1 MHVTDD
7 LTRRGF
13 LKAGATVLGMAALG
27 GHLLPSMSHAT
38 QTGAG
43 KAKVWYSP
51 TISAENLLRI
61 YGKVCGN
68 ITGKVAIKL
77 HTGEPGAPNL
87 PPRELPRALVE
98 HIPQAS
104 IVECNVLYPGP
115 RFTTEGHRKL
125 LAENG
130 WTFSPVDIMD
140 ADGDTPLPVPGA
152 EEFFD
157 KTWGKPGVTGPFTPG
172 NHLREVHVGRHLLS
186 YDSLVVLTHFKGH
199 ASGGYGGSLKNIAI
213 GCASPRGKREQHGDG
228 WIRGELF
235 QEHMVEAAKA
245 VVGHFAP
252 RICYINLLMN
262 MSVDCD
268 CAGMSAAKPECPD
281 LGILASTD
289 LAAVERASVDMVYAM
304 PEQHRKALVERIESR
319 KGLRQLEF
327 MDIFGMGGGAYELVR
342 L

>member
-1 MHVTDD
+1 MHDTDD
-7 LTRRGF
+7 VTRRGF
-13 LKAGATVLGMAALG
+13 LKAGAALLGVAALG
-27 GHLLPSMSHAT
+27 GQISPSESSAAAKGT
-38 QTGAG
+38 S
-43 KAKVWYSP
+43 KAKVWYCP
-51 TISAENLLRI
+51 TITPDTLLRC
-61 YGKVCGN
+61 YDKVCGG
-68 ITGKVAIKL
+68 ISGKVAIKL

-98 HIPQAS
+98 HIPHS
-104 IVECNVLYPGP
+104 TIVECNVLYPGP
-115 RFTTEGHRKL
+115 RSTTEGHRKL

-140 ADGDTPLPVPGA
+140 ADGDAALPVPGA
-152 EEFFD
+152 REFFD
-157 KTWGKPGVTGPFTPG
+157 ETWGKPGVAGPFTPG
-172 NHLREVHVGRHLLS
+172 NHLREVHVGGHLLN
-186 YDSLVVLTHFKGH
+186 YDSLVVFTHFKGH
-199 ASGGYGGSLKNIAI
+199 PSGGYGGSLKNIAI

-245 VVGHFAP
+245 VAGHFAP

-319 KGLRQLEF
+319 KGLRQLDF
-327 MDIFGMGGGAYELVR
+327 MEIFGMGDGAYELVR
-342 L
+342 V